1 MLLHHGGIDVGLV
14 EPKQAAKKPP
24 ATYDV
29 HHQPI
34 QPKPDEAVL
43 VTARLA
49 AGTTKATLKLQAV
62 APGKYVRKSDP
73 AYEKDWTDL
82 PMRDDGQEGD
92 AQAGWLACA
101 FCGRDKHDVRKLIAG
116 PSVAIC
122 DDCLSGVAAA

>member
-1 MLLHHGGIDVGLV
+1 ASAQGIDVGLV

-92 AQAGWLACA
+92 AKAGDGVFSVRVPATWQKHRWL
-101 FCGRDKHDVRKLIAG
+101 V
-116 PSVAIC
+116 
-122 DDCLSGVAAA
+122 